1 MAKYVTTIE
10 SMRAIAIRSD
20 QLVREIKDGHKMS
33 MRERMRIL
41 EEDYQKTYEE
51 RLELYACE
59 QAKAEFEEARRKHP
73 DYGLTEWTPS
83 F

>member
-1 MAKYVTTIE
+1 MTKYVQIIQ

-20 QLVREIKDGHKMS
+20 QLVRDIPNGQKMKP
-33 MRERMRIL
+33 RERMAIL

-59 QAKAEFEEARRKHP
+59 QAKEEFKAARAKHP
-73 DYGLTEWTPS
+73 DYGITEWTPA